1 MDFRQLE
8 YFRAV
13 VDAGSLSGAA
23 KALQMSQPS
32 LSSAIAKLERELG
45 VQLLERAARGVHPT
59 AAGQYLLVNA
69 RRMLS
74 ERERLS
80 HTLSLMAEGLVGDL
94 RVGLEPMVIHE
105 VMADV
110 LTEFIR
116 QAPGVN
122 VTLTDTTPDRI
133 FFGLTEGT
141 LDVGCVPFTAERF
154 ADVVRDSCDWSPIA
168 RIPVRLAVPR
178 ARAGEV
184 HPDGRGW
191 GRWIL
196 PRKMDEFSGMPDDAQ
211 AALGE
216 DPDFETL
223 EVSTPQTAVAFV
235 AAGLGVSPVTQRLV
249 GDNPDVAVL
258 DEPPW
263 MQPMQATV
271 IWRRDQEVT
280 PQIRRWLE
288 ASRLIA
294 ARRLGPANVI
304 HAID

>member
-13 VDAGSLSGAA
+13 VETGSLSGAA
-23 KALQMSQPS
+23 KALHMSQPS

-59 AAGQYLLVNA
+59 SAGSYLLGNA
-69 RRMLS
+69 RRLLG
-74 ERERLS
+74 ERDRLR

-110 LTEFIR
+110 LTQFIR

-133 FFGLTEGT
+133 LHGVIDGS
-141 LDVGCVPFTAERF
+141 LDVGCVPFTADRF
-154 ADVVRDSCDWSPIA
+154 GDIVRDTCDWSPIA

-184 HPDGRGW
+184 HSDGHGW

-196 PRKMDEFSGMPDDAQ
+196 PRRMEEFSGMPDDAQ
-211 AALGE
+211 AALGD
-216 DPDFETL
+216 DPDFEKI

-235 AAGLGVSPVTQRLV
+235 AAGLGVAPSTQRLI

-258 DEPPW
+258 DEPSW
-263 MQPMQATV
+263 MRPKQATV

-294 ARRLGPANVI
+294 ERRLGPANVI